1 MARKKEFQSLSQ
13 GQKDLIIQI
22 LETQRLLSTELTD
35 SIKSSEAKI
44 AARLSAQDVQLDKSA
59 RQHDLQIAILREE
72 EFNVCKRRLLKAL
85 AFPEINER
93 RNMIEERVDDFGDTY
108 KWIFDATHTG
118 HARSVAN
125 PASNVVSEKSV
136 GRDAEEET
144 LVDFDEEGQAVSEVA
159 ISTLEKEASPAA
171 KQDDDDDVGHAFKS
185 DLPLAS
191 PIDNKQVA
199 ANVHAD
205 EDYGDVE
212 PGSAS
217 NTIDSSSFKV
227 DETQQS
233 SEVQN
238 TSPSEA
244 TPFNFEVSEDRIEPT
259 PRKPPPTHAFVN
271 WLESGTDLFWI
282 SGKPGSGKSTL
293 MDYIYH
299 NIQPEKTGSDLLRAW
314 AGSHSVVIL
323 TFWFFRPASTPLL
336 RTLHGFWRSLCFQI
350 LDSDP
355 NLAKTIREDK
365 DGTAPSTLRSCLLPD
380 GSNAESWTDS
390 ELRLWFWYMIEHSN
404 MRYCLLI
411 DGLDEIESSRELLLN
426 TVLSMSARSY
436 KLKVCC
442 ACRPENPFQSILKQ
456 HPNLQL
462 QDFNHGDI
470 EEDCKRRLKGTHAE
484 KFADQIA
491 YRAEGVFL
499 WAHLIS
505 ENLARAAKEGESE
518 EDLGLRLKECPDE
531 MAELFKYM
539 LLRQDKL
546 YAKRPKPYLRLVDF
560 ALSIGWQ
567 ASLLELLVA
576 TLPPARSPKWSEL
589 SGKFDVG
596 FLSYL
601 EEQLDGLGP
610 RIETTCTGLVQCL
623 APTEADRY
631 WTALKSDPTFPRLD
645 DAVDTPVVFIH
656 RSVHD
661 FLHEDEGGAAYCQR
675 FNLTDDEAASMLM
688 AGAASPLF
696 FSNEKLKFN
705 FRPFLMHYAE
715 SLSKDGWDAK
725 TIAVVDAFFKQL
737 ELRSSPTQEDKEISY
752 PGLYM
757 VSLDLSLYENLTMG
771 FTSMHTLD
779 TYVQT
784 KILEADPTRRHFLA
798 AHALCT
804 YLRGFWN
811 RYRGEMVTTLSPY
824 VDALQV
830 YKNIYNWATTRQNDE
845 EDERLDVVSTCPLID
860 HVVAARVAGLSG
872 WRDHELDYLRLPS
885 GFLDPYAGTELDFG
899 FVEGWM
905 FVSKH
910 GGIDTIFPTP
920 DDDCAYMKEGFEN
933 ATVAVFQ
940 IRPQDILRADIFPL
954 KIVRWSP
961 AGTKRF
967 LPINEAV
974 QQKFRRSHSYRS
986 WDVLRQEFNAALVE
1000 GLNSQPNGMTE
1011 KELEEIKTRNSEY
1024 LTVDEDDKFRIK
1036 ANDSFILDKTVGFR
1050 MDRIR
1055 PKRVEDFDIPLF
1067 GMRVWMPLLI
1077 KEPADTNLPF
1087 ILRDEDDER
1096 DEESVDAGWSA
1107 SRPIT
1112 PLRELTP
1119 SRSST
1124 PLRELPQRFK
1134 MSPRA
1139 GGAGGG
1145 G

>member
-1 MARKKEFQSLSQ
+1 LARKKEFQSLSQ
-13 GQKDLIIQI
+13 GQRDLIIQI

-44 AARLSAQDVQLDKSA
+44 AARLSAQDAQLDESA

-93 RNMIEERVDDFGDTY
+93 RNMIEGRVNDFGNTY
-108 KWIFDATHTG
+108 EWIFNATHTG
-118 HARSVAN
+118 HAWSVAS
-125 PASNVVSEKSV
+125 PPSSIVSEKSV
-136 GRDAEEET
+136 GRDFEEET
-144 LVDFDEEGQAVSEVA
+144 PVDFDEEGQAVSEVT

-171 KQDDDDDVGHAFKS
+171 EQDDDDDLGHGPKS

-191 PIDNKQVA
+191 PIDNKQA
-199 ANVHAD
+199 AAD
-205 EDYGDVE
+205 VYADKDCGDVE
-212 PGSAS
+212 PGGAS
-217 NTIDSSSFKV
+217 NTIDSSSFKA
-227 DETQQS
+227 DDIQQPG
-233 SEVQN
+233 EVQN

-244 TPFNFEVSEDRIEPT
+244 ALFNFEVSEDRIEPI
-259 PRKPPPTHAFVN
+259 PRKSPPTHAFVN
-271 WLESGTDLFWI
+271 WLESETDLFWI

-299 NIQPEKTGSDLLRAW
+299 NIQPEKIGSDLLGAW

-365 DGTAPSTLRSCLLPD
+365 DSTAPSTLRSCLLPD
-380 GSNAESWTDS
+380 GSSAESWTDN

-426 TVLSMSARSY
+426 TVLSMSSRSN

-470 EEDCKRRLKGTHAE
+470 EEDCKRRLKGTCAE

-491 YRAEGVFL
+491 HRAEGVFL

-505 ENLARAAKEGESE
+505 EDLARAAKEGESE
-518 EDLGLRLKECPDE
+518 EDLDLRLKECPDE
-531 MAELFKYM
+531 MTELFKYM

-546 YAKRPKPYLRLVDF
+546 YAKRRKPYLRLVDF
-560 ALSIGWQ
+560 ASSIGRQ
-567 ASLLELLVA
+567 TSLLELLVA

-601 EEQLDGLGP
+601 EGQLNGLGP
-610 RIETTCTGLVQCL
+610 RIEATCTGLVQCL

-631 WTALKSDPTFPRLD
+631 WTTLKSDPTFPRLD
-645 DAVDTPVVFIH
+645 NAVETLVVFIH

-661 FLHEDEGGAAYCQR
+661 FLREDEDGVAYYQR

-696 FSNEKLKFN
+696 FSNEKLGFN

-737 ELRSSPTQEDKEISY
+737 ELRCSPTQEDKKISY
-752 PGLYM
+752 PGLYE
-757 VSLDLSLYENLTMG
+757 VSLDLSLCENLTMG
-771 FTSMHTLD
+771 FTAMHTLD

-830 YKNIYNWATTRQNDE
+830 YKSIYNRVMRQDKGE
-845 EDERLDVVSTCPLID
+845 GDRLWDVVSTCSLID
-860 HVVAARVAGLSG
+860 HVVAARVADPSG

-885 GFLDPYAGTELDFG
+885 GFLDQYAGTELDFG
-899 FVEGWM
+899 FVEGWIL
-905 FVSKH
+905 VSK
-910 GGIDTIFPTP
+910 GGGVNTTFPTL
-920 DDDCAYMKEGFEN
+920 DDDCAYMKEVFEN
-933 ATVAVFQ
+933 TTVAVFQ
-940 IRPQDILRADIFPL
+940 VRPQDILRADIFPL

-974 QQKFRRSHSYRS
+974 QQNFRRSHSHRS
-986 WDVLRQEFNAALVE
+986 WDVLWQEFNAALVE
-1000 GLNSQPNGMTE
+1000 GLNSPPNDMTK
-1011 KELEEIKTRNSEY
+1011 KELEEIKTCNSEY
-1024 LTVDEDDKFRIK
+1024 LTVDEDNKIKIK
-1036 ANDSFILDKTVGFR
+1036 ANGPFILD
-1050 MDRIR
+1050 RIVSFQCIH
-1055 PKRVEDFDIPLF
+1055 PK
-1067 GMRVWMPLLI
+1067 
-1077 KEPADTNLPF
+1077 
-1087 ILRDEDDER
+1087 RDEDDER
-1096 DEESVDAGWSA
+1096 DEEGVDARWSA

-1112 PLRELTP
+1112 PLEELTP

-1124 PLRELPQRFK
+1124 PLRELSQRFK
-1134 MSPRA
+1134 TSPRS
-1139 GGAGGG
+1139 GGAGDGG
-1145 G
+1145 

>member
-1 MARKKEFQSLSQ
+1 LARKKEFQSLSQ
-13 GQKDLIIQI
+13 GQRDLIIQI

-44 AARLSAQDVQLDKSA
+44 AARLSAQDAQLDESA

-93 RNMIEERVDDFGDTY
+93 RNMIEGRVDDFGNTY
-108 KWIFDATHTG
+108 EWIFNATHTG
-118 HARSVAN
+118 RTWPVAS
-125 PASNVVSEKSV
+125 PPSSVVSEKSV
-136 GRDAEEET
+136 GRDVEEET
-144 LVDFDEEGQAVSEVA
+144 LLDFDEEGQAVSEVT

-171 KQDDDDDVGHAFKS
+171 EQDDDNDLGHGPKS

-191 PIDNKQVA
+191 PVDNKQTT
-199 ANVHAD
+199 AD
-205 EDYGDVE
+205 VYADKDCGDIE
-212 PGSAS
+212 PGGAS
-217 NTIDSSSFKV
+217 NTIDSSSFKA
-227 DETQQS
+227 DDIQQPG
-233 SEVQN
+233 EAQN

-244 TPFNFEVSEDRIEPT
+244 APFNFEVSEDRIEPI
-259 PRKPPPTHAFVN
+259 PRESPPTHAFVN
-271 WLESGTDLFWI
+271 WLESETDLFWI

-299 NIQPEKTGSDLLRAW
+299 NIQPEKIGSDLLGAW

-365 DGTAPSTLRSCLLPD
+365 DSTAPSTLRSCLLPD
-380 GSNAESWTDS
+380 GSSAESWTDN

-426 TVLSMSARSY
+426 TVLSMSSRSN

-456 HPNLQL
+456 HPNLHL

-470 EEDCKRRLKGTHAE
+470 EEDCKRRLKGTCAE

-491 YRAEGVFL
+491 HRAEGVFL

-505 ENLARAAKEGESE
+505 EDLARAAKEGESE
-518 EDLGLRLKECPDE
+518 EDLDLRLKECPDE
-531 MAELFKYM
+531 MTKLFKYM

-560 ALSIGWQ
+560 ASSIKRQ
-567 ASLLELLVA
+567 TSLLELLVA

-601 EEQLDGLGP
+601 EEQLNGLGP
-610 RIETTCTGLVQCL
+610 RIEATCTGLVQCL
-623 APTEADRY
+623 APIKAHRY

-645 DAVDTPVVFIH
+645 DAVETPVVFIH

-661 FLHEDEGGAAYCQR
+661 FLREDEDGVAYYQR

-696 FSNEKLKFN
+696 FSNEKLRFK

-715 SLSKDGWDAK
+715 SLSKDGWDTK

-737 ELRSSPTQEDKEISY
+737 ELRCSPTQEDMKISY
-752 PGLYM
+752 PSLYA

-771 FTSMHTLD
+771 FASMHTLD

-824 VDALQV
+824 VDVLQV
-830 YKNIYNWATTRQNDE
+830 YKNIYSRDGGE
-845 EDERLDVVSTCPLID
+845 EGTILDVVSTCPLID
-860 HVVAARVAGLSG
+860 HVVAARVADLPG

-885 GFLDPYAGTELDFG
+885 GLLDQYAGTELDFG
-899 FVEGWM
+899 FVEGWILEY
-905 FVSKH
+905 
-910 GGIDTIFPTP
+910 GGIDTTLPTL
-920 DDDCAYMKEGFEN
+920 DDDCAYMKEVFEN
-933 ATVAVFQ
+933 ITVAVFQ
-940 IRPQDILRADIFPL
+940 IRPQDILQADIFPL

-974 QQKFRRSHSYRS
+974 QQKFRRSHSHRS
-986 WDVLRQEFNAALVE
+986 WDILRQEFNAALVE
-1000 GLNSQPNGMTE
+1000 GLNSPPNDMTE
-1011 KELEEIKTRNSEY
+1011 KELEEIKTRNSGY
-1024 LTVDEDDKFRIK
+1024 LTVDEDNKLKIK
-1036 ANDSFILDKTVGFR
+1036 ANGPFTLDRILDFW
-1050 MDRIR
+1050 
-1055 PKRVEDFDIPLF
+1055 VEDFDRPLF
-1067 GMRVWMPLLI
+1067 STGVGTPLPM
-1077 KEPADTNLPF
+1077 KEPADTNLLF
-1087 ILRDEDDER
+1087 ILRDEDDKR
-1096 DEESVDAGWSA
+1096 DEGVDAGWST

-1112 PLRELTP
+1112 PLRDLTP
-1119 SRSST
+1119 LRSST
-1124 PLRELPQRFK
+1124 PLRELSQRFK
-1134 MSPRA
+1134 TSPRA
-1139 GGAGGG
+1139 GGAGDGG
-1145 G
+1145 

>member
-1 MARKKEFQSLSQ
+1 LARKREFQSLSQ

-22 LETQRLLSTELTD
+22 LETRRLLSTELTD

-44 AARLSAQDVQLDKSA
+44 AARLSAQDAQLDKSA

-93 RNMIEERVDDFGDTY
+93 RNMIEGRVDDFGDTY
-108 KWIFDATHTG
+108 KWIFNATHTG
-118 HARSVAN
+118 HASPVAS
-125 PASNVVSEKSV
+125 PPSSVVSEKSV
-136 GRDAEEET
+136 GRDVEEET
-144 LVDFDEEGQAVSEVA
+144 LVDFDEEAQAVSEVT
-159 ISTLEKEASPAA
+159 ISTFETEASPAA
-171 KQDDDDDVGHAFKS
+171 EQDDDGDLGHAPKS
-185 DLPLAS
+185 DLPLPS

-199 ANVHAD
+199 ADVHAD
-205 EDYGDVE
+205 KDCGDVE
-212 PGSAS
+212 PGIAS
-217 NTIDSSSFKV
+217 NTIDLSGSKV
-227 DETQQS
+227 DDTQQPGD
-233 SEVQN
+233 VQN

-244 TPFNFEVSEDRIEPT
+244 APFNFEVSEDRIEPI
-259 PRKPPPTHAFVN
+259 PRKSPPTHAFVN

-299 NIQPEKTGSDLLRAW
+299 NIRPEKTGFDLLGAW

-380 GSNAESWTDS
+380 GSSAESWTDN

-426 TVLSMSARSY
+426 TVLSMSARSN

-456 HPNLQL
+456 HPNLRL

-491 YRAEGVFL
+491 DRAEGVFL

-505 ENLARAAKEGESE
+505 EDLARAAKEGESE
-518 EDLGLRLKECPDE
+518 EDLDLRLKECPDE
-531 MAELFKYM
+531 MTELFKYM

-546 YAKRPKPYLRLVDF
+546 YAKRPKPYLRLIDF
-560 ALSIGWQ
+560 ASSIEQ
-567 ASLLELLVA
+567 QTSLLELLVA

-610 RIETTCTGLVQCL
+610 RIEATCTGLVQCL
-623 APTEADRY
+623 APTRANRY
-631 WTALKSDPTFPRLD
+631 YTALKSDPTFPRLD
-645 DAVDTPVVFIH
+645 DAVETPVVFIH

-661 FLHEDEGGAAYCQR
+661 FLREDEDGAAYYQR

-696 FSNEKLKFN
+696 FSNEKLGFN
-705 FRPFLMHYAE
+705 FRPILMHYAE

-737 ELRSSPTQEDKEISY
+737 ELRSSPTQEDNEISY
-752 PGLYM
+752 PGLYA

-771 FTSMHTLD
+771 FTSMHALD
-779 TYVQT
+779 IYVQT

-804 YLRGFWN
+804 YLQGFWN

-830 YKNIYNWATTRQNDE
+830 YKNIYIRYKGEGDWV
-845 EDERLDVVSTCPLID
+845 LDVVSTCPLID
-860 HVVAARVAGLSG
+860 HVVAAWVRGLFG
-872 WRDHELDYLRLPS
+872 WRDTELDYLRLPS

-899 FVEGWM
+899 FVEGWIL
-905 FVSKH
+905 VDSSIGK
-910 GGIDTIFPTP
+910 TFPTP

-933 ATVAVFQ
+933 TMVAVFQ

-961 AGTKRF
+961 PGTKRF
-967 LPINEAV
+967 FPIHKAV
-974 QQKFRRSHSYRS
+974 QQKFRRSHSRRS
-986 WDVLRQEFNAALVE
+986 WDVLRQEFSAALIE
-1000 GLNSQPNGMTE
+1000 GLNSPPNDMTE
-1011 KELEEIKTRNSEY
+1011 KELEEIKTRNSGY
-1024 LTVDEDDKFRIK
+1024 LTVDEDNKIK
-1036 ANDSFILDKTVGFR
+1036 VDGSSILDRALGFR
-1050 MDRIR
+1050 
-1055 PKRVEDFDIPLF
+1055 
-1067 GMRVWMPLLI
+1067 
-1077 KEPADTNLPF
+1077 TNLPF

-1096 DEESVDAGWSA
+1096 DEEGVDPGWSA

-1124 PLRELPQRFK
+1124 PSRELSQRLK
-1134 MSPRA
+1134 TSPRA
-1139 GGAGGG
+1139 GGADNRG
-1145 G
+1145 

>member
-1 MARKKEFQSLSQ
+1 LSRKKEFQSLSQ

-44 AARLSAQDVQLDKSA
+44 AAQLSAQDVQLDKSA
-59 RQHDLQIAILREE
+59 LQHNLQIAILREE
-72 EFNVCKRRLLKAL
+72 QFNVCKRRILKAL

-93 RNMIEERVDDFGDTY
+93 RNMIEGRVDDFGNTY
-108 KWIFDATHTG
+108 KWIFNTTHTR
-118 HARSVAN
+118 HAWSVASL
-125 PASNVVSEKSV
+125 PSSVASEKSV
-136 GRDAEEET
+136 GRSVEEET
-144 LVDFDEEGQAVSEVA
+144 LVDFDEDGQAVSEVT
-159 ISTLEKEASPAA
+159 ISTLEEEASPAA
-171 KQDDDDDVGHAFKS
+171 EQDNDDDLGHATKS
-185 DLPLAS
+185 DLPLAN

-199 ANVHAD
+199 AGVDAD
-205 EDYGDVE
+205 KDCGDVE
-212 PGSAS
+212 PGSTS
-217 NTIDSSSFKV
+217 KTIDSSGFKAG
-227 DETQQS
+227 DTQQPG
-233 SEVQN
+233 EVQN

-244 TPFNFEVSEDRIEPT
+244 APFSFEVSEDRIEPI
-259 PRKPPPTHAFVN
+259 PLKSPSTHAFVN

-299 NIQPEKTGSDLLRAW
+299 NIQPEKTGSNFLGAW

-336 RTLHGFWRSLCFQI
+336 KTLHGLWRSLCFQI

-355 NLAKTIREDK
+355 NLAKIIREDK
-365 DGTAPSTLRSCLLPD
+365 DGAAPSTLRSCLLPD
-380 GSNAESWTDS
+380 GSSAESWTDN

-426 TVLSMSARSY
+426 TVLSMSARSK

-456 HPNLQL
+456 HLNLRL
-462 QDFNHGDI
+462 QDFNYGDI
-470 EEDCKRRLKGTHAE
+470 EEDCKRRLKGTRAE

-491 YRAEGVFL
+491 HRAEGVFL

-505 ENLARAAKEGESE
+505 EDLARAAKEGESE

-531 MAELFKYM
+531 MTELFKYM

-546 YAKRPKPYLRLVDF
+546 YAKRPKPYLRLIDF
-560 ALSIGWQ
+560 ALSIGRQ
-567 ASLLELLVA
+567 TSLLELLVA

-589 SGKFDVG
+589 SGKFDVS

-610 RIETTCTGLVQCL
+610 RIETTCAGLVQCL
-623 APTEADRY
+623 APTEASRY
-631 WTALKSDPTFPRLD
+631 WTTLKSDPTFPRLD
-645 DAVDTPVVFIH
+645 DAVETSVVFIH
-656 RSVHD
+656 RSIHD
-661 FLHEDEGGAAYCQR
+661 FLREDEGGAAYYQR

-696 FSNEKLKFN
+696 FSNEKLGFR

-715 SLSKDGWDAK
+715 FLSKDGWDAK

-752 PGLYM
+752 PGLYA

-804 YLRGFWN
+804 YLNGLWN

-830 YKNIYNWATTRQNDE
+830 YKIIYSRAAGQDSGRRD
-845 EDERLDVVSTCPLID
+845 RALDVASTCSLID
-860 HVVAARVAGLSG
+860 HVVIAKVARLSG
-872 WRDHELDYLRLPS
+872 WRNYDLDYLRLPS

-905 FVSKH
+905 LVFEH
-910 GGIDTIFPTP
+910 GYIIDIFPTP
-920 DDDCAYMKEGFEN
+920 DDDCTYMKEVFEST
-933 ATVAVFQ
+933 AVAVFQ

-974 QQKFRRSHSYRS
+974 QQKFRRSHSRRS
-986 WDVLRQEFNAALVE
+986 WDVLQQEFNAALVE
-1000 GLNSQPNGMTE
+1000 GLNSPPNDMTE
-1011 KELEEIKTRNSEY
+1011 KELEEIKTSSSGY
-1024 LTVDEDDKFRIK
+1024 LTVDEDNKLKIE
-1036 ANDSFILDKTVGFR
+1036 ANGDFVLGNIDVDFIG
-1050 MDRIR
+1050 
-1055 PKRVEDFDIPLF
+1055 
-1067 GMRVWMPLLI
+1067 
-1077 KEPADTNLPF
+1077 
-1087 ILRDEDDER
+1087 DDYF
-1096 DEESVDAGWSA
+1096 V
-1107 SRPIT
+1107 
-1112 PLRELTP
+1112 
-1119 SRSST
+1119 
-1124 PLRELPQRFK
+1124 K
-1134 MSPRA
+1134 
-1139 GGAGGG
+1139 
-1145 G
+1145 

>member
-1 MARKKEFQSLSQ
+1 MASPP
-13 GQKDLIIQI
+13 
-22 LETQRLLSTELTD
+22 
-35 SIKSSEAKI
+35 SS
-44 AARLSAQDVQLDKSA
+44 
-59 RQHDLQIAILREE
+59 
-72 EFNVCKRRLLKAL
+72 
-85 AFPEINER
+85 
-93 RNMIEERVDDFGDTY
+93 
-108 KWIFDATHTG
+108 
-118 HARSVAN
+118 
-125 PASNVVSEKSV
+125 VVSEKSV
-136 GRDAEEET
+136 GRDVEEET
-144 LVDFDEEGQAVSEVA
+144 LVDFDEEGQSVSEVT

-171 KQDDDDDVGHAFKS
+171 EQDDDGDLGHAPKS

-199 ANVHAD
+199 ADVHAD
-205 EDYGDVE
+205 KDCGDVE

-217 NTIDSSSFKV
+217 NTIDSSGFKA
-227 DETQQS
+227 DDTQQPG
-233 SEVQN
+233 EVQN

-244 TPFNFEVSEDRIEPT
+244 APFNFEVSEDRIEPI

-271 WLESGTDLFWI
+271 WLESGTGLFWI

-299 NIQPEKTGSDLLRAW
+299 NIQPEKTGSGLLGAW
-314 AGSHSVVIL
+314 GGSHSVVIL

-365 DGTAPSTLRSCLLPD
+365 DGMAPSTLRSCLLPD
-380 GSNAESWTDS
+380 GSSAESWTDN

-426 TVLSMSARSY
+426 TVLGMSARSN

-456 HPNLQL
+456 HPNLRL
-462 QDFNHGDI
+462 QDFNHDDI
-470 EEDCKRRLKGTHAE
+470 EEDCERRLKGTHAE

-505 ENLARAAKEGESE
+505 EDLARAAKEGESE

-531 MAELFKYM
+531 MTELFRYM

-560 ALSIGWQ
+560 ASSIGQ
-567 ASLLELLVA
+567 QTSLLELLVA

-589 SGKFDVG
+589 SGKFGVG

-623 APTEADRY
+623 APTEANRY

-645 DAVDTPVVFIH
+645 DAVETPVVFIH

-661 FLHEDEGGAAYCQR
+661 FLHEDEGGAAYYQR

-696 FSNEKLKFN
+696 FSNEKLGFK
-705 FRPFLMHYAE
+705 FRPFLMYYAE

-725 TIAVVDAFFKQL
+725 TIAVVDTFFKQL

-752 PGLYM
+752 PGLYT
-757 VSLDLSLYENLTMG
+757 VSLDLSLYENLAMG

-784 KILEADPTRRHFLA
+784 KILKADPMRQHFLA

-830 YKNIYNWATTRQNDE
+830 YSRATKWHSGEGDKV
-845 EDERLDVVSTCPLID
+845 LDVVSTCSLID
-860 HVVAARVAGLSG
+860 HVVAARVADLPG

-885 GFLDPYAGTELDFG
+885 GFLDAYAGTELDFG
-899 FVEGWM
+899 FVEGWIL
-905 FVSKH
+905 VSKH
-910 GGIDTIFPTP
+910 GGVDATFPTP
-920 DDDCAYMKEGFEN
+920 DDDCAYMKEAFEN
-933 ATVAVFQ
+933 TTVAVFQ
-940 IRPQDILRADIFPL
+940 IRPQDVLRADIFPL

-974 QQKFRRSHSYRS
+974 QQKFRRSNSHRS
-986 WDVLRQEFNAALVE
+986 WDVLRQEFNAALVK
-1000 GLNSQPNGMTE
+1000 GLNSPPNDMTE

-1024 LTVDEDDKFRIK
+1024 LTVDEDNKLKIK
-1036 ANDSFILDKTVGFR
+1036 ANDSFILDRTVGFQ
-1050 MDRIR
+1050 MAGIRIH
-1055 PKRVEDFDIPLF
+1055 PKRDEDFDHPP
-1067 GMRVWMPLLI
+1067 RVGMPLPMR
-1077 KEPADTNLPF
+1077 EPADTNLPF

-1096 DEESVDAGWSA
+1096 DEEGVDAGWSA

-1124 PLRELPQRFK
+1124 PLRELSQ
-1134 MSPRA
+1134 RA
-1139 GGAGGG
+1139 GGAGDGG
-1145 G
+1145 